1 MLLMNF
7 ALLFQDVFAHAG
19 FSTIKTLVMMLG
31 EIDFGGM
38 LAQNVT
44 KVGIVP
50 TSQLPYPEF
59 TIIYFVVFVALISIL
74 LMNLLVGVAINNVNS
89 VEDSAV
95 LQRLSM
101 QVGGHFNPHRLKG
114 RKNKDK

>member
-1 MLLMNF
+1 
-7 ALLFQDVFAHAG
+7 
-19 FSTIKTLVMMLG
+19 MMLG

-44 KVGIVP
+44 KNGIVP
-50 TSQLPYPEF
+50 TSLLPYPEF
-59 TIIYFVVFVALISIL
+59 TIVYFVVFVALISIL

-101 QVGGHFNPHRLKG
+101 QVSGIVICYVGQ
-114 RKNKDK
+114 NKKDE

>member
-1 MLLMNF
+1 
-7 ALLFQDVFAHAG
+7 
-19 FSTIKTLVMMLG
+19 MMLG

-38 LAQNVT
+38 FGQNVS
-44 KVGIVP
+44 KLGIVP
-50 TSQLPYPEF
+50 THLLPYPEF

-101 QVGGHFNPHRLKG
+101 QVGGHLIRTG
-114 RKNKDK
+114 